1 MSISSINLSSSHP
14 LISPSVA
21 SGAASSKSL
30 QNQLAMK
37 EQSLNRLS
45 SDSELSAEEKEKK
58 RLEIQK
64 EIDELNR
71 KLKLSQ
77 MKQKDEAS
85 EAAKKQEEEVAA
97 KEALAETKNSQ
108 ADENDD
114 SATLQAPANK
124 PTELPLQDILA
135 LNNRHQKE
143 LVIKDTDTQKE
154 SAINVLESEIK
165 LDEMYGS
172 DTTAKEEKVSEMREK
187 ENFWLDAQKQEQEDA
202 EQKMQAAMNVHAK
215 IIIS

>member
-1 MSISSINLSSSHP
+1 MSISSISLNSSHP

-21 SGAASSKSL
+21 SGKASSKSL

-77 MKQKDEAS
+77 MKQKDEAA
-85 EAAKKQEEEVAA
+85 EAAKKQEQETAA

-114 SATLQAPANK
+114 SATLQASANK

-154 SAINVLESEIK
+154 SSINVLESEIK

-187 ENFWLDAQKQEQEDA
+187 ENFWLDAQKQEQEDT

>member
-1 MSISSINLSSSHP
+1 MSISSINLSNSPP

-21 SGAASSKSL
+21 SGEASSKNL
-30 QNQLAMK
+30 QSQLAMK

-77 MKQKDEAS
+77 MKQKDEAA
-85 EAAKKQEEEVAA
+85 EAAKKQEQETAA
-97 KEALAETKNSQ
+97 KEALAKTKNSQ

-154 SAINVLESEIK
+154 STINVLESEIK

-172 DTTAKEEKVSEMREK
+172 DTTAKEEKVAEIREK

>member
-1 MSISSINLSSSHP
+1 
-14 LISPSVA
+14 
-21 SGAASSKSL
+21 
-30 QNQLAMK
+30 
-37 EQSLNRLS
+37 
-45 SDSELSAEEKEKK
+45 
-58 RLEIQK
+58 
-64 EIDELNR
+64 
-71 KLKLSQ
+71 
-77 MKQKDEAS
+77 MKQKDEAA
-85 EAAKKQEEEVAA
+85 EAAKKQEQETAA

-114 SATLQAPANK
+114 SATLQASENK

-143 LVIKDTDTQKE
+143 LVLKTADTQKE
-154 SAINVLESEIK
+154 STINVLESEIK

-172 DTTAKEEKVSEMREK
+172 DTTAKEEKVAEIREK
-187 ENFWLDAQKQEQEDA
+187 ENFWLDAQKQEQEDT

>member
-1 MSISSINLSSSHP
+1 MSISSINLSNSHP

-21 SGAASSKSL
+21 SSEASSKNL
-30 QNQLAMK
+30 QSQLAMK

-77 MKQKDEAS
+77 MKQKDESA
-85 EAAKKQEEEVAA
+85 EAAKKQEQETAA

-114 SATLQAPANK
+114 SATLQASENK

-143 LVIKDTDTQKE
+143 LVLKTADTQKE
-154 SAINVLESEIK
+154 STINVLESEIK

-172 DTTAKEEKVSEMREK
+172 DTTAKEEKVAEIREK

>member
-1 MSISSINLSSSHP
+1 
-14 LISPSVA
+14 
-21 SGAASSKSL
+21 
-30 QNQLAMK
+30 MK

-85 EAAKKQEEEVAA
+85 EAAKKQEQETAT

-114 SATLQAPANK
+114 SATLQASENK

-154 SAINVLESEIK
+154 STINVLESEIN

-172 DTTAKEEKVSEMREK
+172 NTTAKE
-187 ENFWLDAQKQEQEDA
+187 
-202 EQKMQAAMNVHAK
+202 
-215 IIIS
+215 

>member
-1 MSISSINLSSSHP
+1 MSISSISLNSSHP

-21 SGAASSKSL
+21 SGKASSKSL

-45 SDSELSAEEKEKK
+45 SNSELSAEEKEKK

-77 MKQKDEAS
+77 MKQKDEAA
-85 EAAKKQEEEVAA
+85 EAAKKQEQETAA

-114 SATLQAPANK
+114 SATLQASANK

-154 SAINVLESEIK
+154 SSINVLESEIK

-172 DTTAKEEKVSEMREK
+172 DTTAKEEKLSEMREK